1 MMPHQ
6 ISDLFHDLG
15 DFQHFIRM
23 QSVHGRPDAVK
34 GIRFFCRCVGI
45 DIQQLMQRNF
55 QAACDLLE
63 RLNGGA
69 FFTTFHL
76 ADIGWVDFGCE
87 SKLLL
92 AKVLLCAEFADSL
105 ACYAR
110 YGFSIFFHRAA
121 SFLSLCRSVPHS
133 SRICFILDAADSTKR
148 KMGQSLKV
156 VLFLLYRLFVLHS
169 NMFRV

>member
-1 MMPHQ
+1 MPHQ

-55 QAACDLLE
+55 QAACDLVE

-76 ADIGWVDFGCE
+76 ADIGWVSD
-87 SKLLL
+87 
-92 AKVLLCAEFADSL
+92 AKASSSWLRCCSVRNLRIRSPVMPDMVSRFSFIEQHRSFR
-105 ACYAR
+105 YAGAFR
-110 YGFSIFFHRAA
+110 IPHA
-121 SFLSLCRSVPHS
+121 SVSYWMPQTVQRGRWDNP
-133 SRICFILDAADSTKR
+133 
-148 KMGQSLKV
+148 
-156 VLFLLYRLFVLHS
+156 
-169 NMFRV
+169 

>member
-1 MMPHQ
+1 MPHQ

-55 QAACDLLE
+55 QAACDLVE

-92 AKVLLCAEFADSL
+92 AALCGICGFARLLCQIWFLD
-105 ACYAR
+105 
-110 YGFSIFFHRAA
+110 
-121 SFLSLCRSVPHS
+121 FLS
-133 SRICFILDAADSTKR
+133 
-148 KMGQSLKV
+148 
-156 VLFLLYRLFVLHS
+156 
-169 NMFRV
+169 